1 MVQFLNFAND
11 MTDKKW
17 RIRPASMVDITAI
30 MQILDCGRQKMR
42 ENGNTEQWTDGNP
55 KQQLV
60 ENDIRM
66 SNSYVVEEENG
77 EIIATFAFIEGPDI
91 TYNNIY
97 EGRWKENTLP
107 YHVIHR
113 MASLHGTH
121 GVFKDILEYCFER
134 CNNIRIDTHRQN
146 SIMRNAL
153 SKYGFEYCGIIYLL
167 DGAERLAYQQTRI
180 ESNNK

>member
-1 MVQFLNFAND
+1 MN
-11 MTDKKW
+11 TKHRTIKKSVV
-17 RIRPASMVDITAI
+17 ADIPVI
-30 MQILDCGRQKMR
+30 MQLLECGRQKMR
-42 ENGNTEQWTDGNP
+42 ANGNLEQWTDGNP
-55 KQQLV
+55 KQSLI
-60 ENDIRM
+60 EADINNG
-66 SNSYVVEEENG
+66 NSYILEEDG
-77 EIIATFAFIEGPDI
+77 KAVATFAFIEGPDI

-97 EGRWKENTLP
+97 EGKWKENTLS

>member
-1 MVQFLNFAND
+1 MN
-11 MTDKKW
+11 TKHRTIKKSVV
-17 RIRPASMVDITAI
+17 ADIPVI
-30 MQILDCGRQKMR
+30 MQLLECGRQKMR
-42 ENGNTEQWTDGNP
+42 ANGNLEQWTDGNP
-55 KQQLV
+55 KQSLI
-60 ENDIRM
+60 EADINNG
-66 SNSYVVEEENG
+66 NSYIVEDDG
-77 EIIATFAFIEGPDI
+77 VAVATFAFIEGPDI

-97 EGRWKENTLP
+97 EGKWKENTLP

-121 GVFKDILEYCFER
+121 GVFKDILKYCFER

>member
-1 MVQFLNFAND
+1 
-11 MTDKKW
+11 
-17 RIRPASMVDITAI
+17 
-30 MQILDCGRQKMR
+30 
-42 ENGNTEQWTDGNP
+42 
-55 KQQLV
+55 
-60 ENDIRM
+60 
-66 SNSYVVEEENG
+66 
-77 EIIATFAFIEGPDI
+77 
-91 TYNNIY
+91 
-97 EGRWKENTLP
+97 
-107 YHVIHR
+107 

-121 GVFKDILEYCFER
+121 GVFKDILKYCFER

>member
-1 MVQFLNFAND
+1 MN
-11 MTDKKW
+11 TKHRTIKKSVV
-17 RIRPASMVDITAI
+17 ADIPVI
-30 MQILDCGRQKMR
+30 MQLLECGRQKMR
-42 ENGNTEQWTDGNP
+42 ANGNLEQWTDGNP
-55 KQQLV
+55 KQSLI
-60 ENDIRM
+60 EADINNG
-66 SNSYVVEEENG
+66 NSYILEEDG
-77 EIIATFAFIEGPDI
+77 KAIATFAFIEGPDI

-97 EGRWKENTLP
+97 EGKWKENTLP

-121 GVFKDILEYCFER
+121 GVFKDILKYCFER

-153 SKYGFEYCGIIYLL
+153 SKFGFEYCGIIYLL

>member
-1 MVQFLNFAND
+1 MI
-11 MTDKKW
+11 TKHRTIKKSVV
-17 RIRPASMVDITAI
+17 ADIPVI
-30 MQILDCGRQKMR
+30 MQLLECGRQKMR
-42 ENGNTEQWTDGNP
+42 ANGNLEQWTDGNP
-55 KQQLV
+55 KQSLI
-60 ENDIRM
+60 EADINNG
-66 SNSYVVEEENG
+66 NSYILEEEG
-77 EIIATFAFIEGPDI
+77 KAVATFAFIEGPDI

-97 EGRWKENTLP
+97 DGDWKENTLP

-134 CNNIRIDTHRQN
+134 CNNIRIDTHSQN

-167 DGAERLAYQQTRI
+167 DGAERLAFQQTRI

>member
-1 MVQFLNFAND
+1 MN
-11 MTDKKW
+11 TKHRTIKKSVV
-17 RIRPASMVDITAI
+17 ADIPVI
-30 MQILDCGRQKMR
+30 MQLLECGRQKMR
-42 ENGNTEQWTDGNP
+42 ANGNLEQWTDGNP
-55 KQQLV
+55 KQSLI
-60 ENDIRM
+60 EADINNG
-66 SNSYVVEEENG
+66 NSYILEEDG
-77 EIIATFAFIEGPDI
+77 KAVATFAFIEGPDI
-91 TYNNIY
+91 TYDNIY
-97 EGRWKENTLP
+97 EGKWKENTLP

-167 DGAERLAYQQTRI
+167 DGAERLAYQQIRI